1 MMNSK
6 KTNTFSLIVLILFLF
21 PLNAFQQKKN
31 FTYKQ
36 AFEFGEP
43 RLTAPLPRI
52 TGWLDDEYYLERK
65 TVDDSQVIFK
75 VSVATGEESIY
86 LDYCEYEGLIPE
98 DFNFQRSTTRTNDFQ
113 KYIFTKD
120 KNLYYFSIPDKKLK
134 QLTFSGSDDKNITF
148 SPDGN
153 KIAFTRENDLFSLD
167 IESGKE
173 IRLTNDGSD
182 VVYNGWASWVYYE
195 EILGRASRYRAFW
208 WSPDSKKIAYLRFD
222 DSPVPEFTLFRAE
235 GVHGELE
242 VNHYPKA
249 GDPNPEVQ
257 LGVVH
262 LETGKTV
269 WLDTSEGIDRYVAWP
284 FWTPDSKR
292 LIYQYMNRDQDNII
306 LYSANPETGEKTE
319 VYNEKQDTWVEFFE
333 DLYFFK
339 DGSGF
344 LVRTD
349 AGGWRNLLYYDLKG
363 NLISK
368 VTDLDWRV
376 TGISRVVEK
385 TKTVY
390 FTGTGGNSTE
400 NHLFQIRLDGKEL
413 KKLTSIPGTHR
424 VSVSPGGEYFYDTY
438 SNIIQP
444 SKMEL
449 FSTKGKSIRLL
460 GDSRLPV
467 MDEYNLGKVELF
479 TIPTSDGYDLPAIW
493 ILPPDFDENKKY
505 PVRFSIYGGPNSATV
520 RNSFRRGFSEHYY
533 AQNGIITISVDH
545 RASGHFGKTG
555 VGLMH
560 RNLGKWEMHDYIEA
574 VKWLLE
580 KPFIDPDKVGITGGS
595 YGGYTTCM
603 ALTYGADYFTYG
615 IASSSVTD
623 WKLYDNV
630 YTERYM
636 DTPGQNP
643 EGYEFGSVMTH
654 ADKYKGFLLITHG
667 TMDDNVHMQNTIQ
680 LVSKLEDLG
689 KDFELMLYPGGR
701 HGWGGAKRRHSTREG
716 VQFWLRHFLG
726 KDLEE

>member
-1 MMNSK
+1 
-6 KTNTFSLIVLILFLF
+6 
-21 PLNAFQQKKN
+21 
-31 FTYKQ
+31 
-36 AFEFGEP
+36 
-43 RLTAPLPRI
+43 PLPRI

-65 TVDDSQVIFK
+65 TVDDSQVIYK
-75 VSVATGEESIY
+75 VSAATGEKSIY

-98 DFNFQRSTTRTNDFQ
+98 DFNFQRSTTRTDNLQ

-120 KNLYYFSIPDKKLK
+120 KNLYYFSIPDKKFK

-148 SPDGN
+148 SPDDN
-153 KIAFTRENDLFSLD
+153 KIAFTRDNDLYTLD

-235 GVHGELE
+235 GVHGEIE
-242 VNHYPKA
+242 VAHYPKA

-257 LGVVH
+257 LGIVH
-262 LETGKTV
+262 LESGKIV
-269 WLDTSEGIDRYVAWP
+269 WLDTSEEIDRYVAWP

-306 LYSANPETGEKTE
+306 LYSADPETGKKTE

-390 FTGTGGNSTE
+390 FTGTGGISTE
-400 NHLFQIRLDGKEL
+400 NHLFLISLDGKGL
-413 KKLTSIPGTHR
+413 KKLTSVPGTHR
-424 VSVSPGGEYFYDTY
+424 VSVSPGGKYFCDTTY

-460 GDSRLPV
+460 GDSRLPA

-493 ILPPDFDENKKY
+493 ILPPDFDKNKKY
-505 PVRFSIYGGPNSATV
+505 PVRFSIYGGPNSSTV

-603 ALTYGADYFTYG
+603 ALTYGADYFTHG

-654 ADKYKGFLLITHG
+654 AGNYKGFLLITHG

-680 LVSKLEDLG
+680 LVSKFEDLG